1 MTPQCVS
8 SKKETQYWMGLKKF
22 PQCLAAGMAVIGI
35 WHAGRAAAAEGI
47 ETIKSTLAKLWEYQ
61 AENGK
66 ERGWKLS
73 FGFPEMAVNE
83 YIKYLIATNARP
95 GVKEAQVHFAG
106 NNVVDLTCVIDLD
119 QVRSWDP
126 QAIPQDSPLRARGTL
141 KVNAKI
147 DVKVNDSLATFS
159 VESAKDMEGDT
170 PMPVIATLFRVVAS
184 HQAEHFDID
193 KPIRLPF
200 PIKQVKIGGGS
211 VSAET
216 P

>member
-1 MTPQCVS
+1 
-8 SKKETQYWMGLKKF
+8 MGLKNF
-22 PQCLAAGMAVIGI
+22 SRCLAAGVAVIAM
-35 WHAGRAAAAEGI
+35 WHAARASAAEGM

-95 GVKEAQVHFAG
+95 GVKEAEVHFAG
-106 NNVVDLTCVIDLD
+106 NNAVDLTCTIDLD

-126 QAIPQDSPLRARGTL
+126 KAIPQESPLHARGAL
-141 KVNAKI
+141 KVNSKI

-159 VESAKDMEGDT
+159 VVSAKDMEGDT
-170 PMPVIATLFRVVAS
+170 PMPVIAALFRVVAS
-184 HQAEHFDID
+184 HQPEHFDID
-193 KPIRLPF
+193 KPIHLPF
-200 PIKQVKIGGGS
+200 PIKQMKIGNGS